1 MAKGKQQQIAAGGG
15 LFLLLVVVVAA
26 VVVVVGALL
35 VPAKASADA
44 CTEEC
49 YKECDKQQQKQ
60 GKNNDASS
68 CTDTCDGI
76 CRLKAATREYAA
88 AATPAEQD
96 AIMENLDKQALAA
109 GSAAAASTPGFA
121 KLKSGCIR
129 ECHNNKDDVCKAKSS
144 TEAGKEED
152 CTEWCDTFCRAAT
165 EGLTFAAEA
174 YANTPDAERKATIQA
189 IDKQRA
195 ATTAPDHHNVEAF
208 AATCMGGC
216 SKVCD
221 KDPDCITIC
230 DNGCRARAVA
240 VVIALA
246 TPAQKEAISKDI
258 QDAKAK
264 AGSPPPVA

>member
-1 MAKGKQQQIAAGGG
+1 MANGKIAAGG
-15 LFLLLVVVVAA
+15 LFLLLVVV
-26 VVVVVGALL
+26 GAL
-35 VPAKASADA
+35 VPEATADA

-49 YKECDKQQQKQ
+49 YKECDKQ
-60 GKNNDASS
+60 GKKKDDVPPS

-76 CRLKAATREYAA
+76 CRLKAATRDYAA
-88 AATPAEQD
+88 ATTAAEKD
-96 AIMENLDKQALAA
+96 AVMEDLDKQALAA

-121 KLKSGCIR
+121 KLKSGCVR
-129 ECHNNKDDVCKAKSS
+129 ECHNNNKDDAVCRAKGS
-144 TEAGKEED
+144 EAEVGKDED
-152 CTEWCDTFCRAAT
+152 CTEWCDTSCRAVA

-189 IDKQRA
+189 IDNRA
-195 ATTAPDHHNVEAF
+195 ATRPDHNVEAF

-221 KDPDCITIC
+221 KDPDCLTIC

-240 VVIALA
+240 VVVALA
-246 TPAQKEAISKDI
+246 TPADKEAISKDI
-258 QDAKAK
+258 QQAAKA